1 MIDFENR
8 YEYQLDGQNIEVRGN
23 QILITYPTSSGTKNI
38 FYSSDSGQTFN
49 NINLPNSR
57 ITIARI
63 SIDGSI
69 MYIYSTISKIFYK
82 VMTSDESSIQVFT
95 RPHGKAF
102 QISNNGQYF
111 VWCGPETFI
120 SDNFGE
126 TYNVLYE
133 SYHNVDMSDSG
144 EYVTL
149 ISKINENLNIK
160 VSNIYGKV
168 WTDIVKNIGGETT
181 LDNMVKVSNSGQYIL
196 IMIKGYNFFLSNNYG
211 YSFNEVSDTTQNW
224 SNIEIASDPQYM
236 YAQINEPNTFWES
249 TDYGETW
256 SMIYSTEDNVNYKN
270 LFFEN
275 DYMITFNDQNNLLL
289 RYSMIQDTNENIID
303 TNIDTNII
311 ERSQITATSKVFFK
325 LGGTRNYI
333 LLLTE
338 FISMFKI
345 SLINIKIEM
354 ESLFTYSQIQTYAE
368 QIEIIQ
374 NLLKIIQ
381 DASIDYLQNS
391 YLYRDERYYRAV
403 LKDRYN
409 SFNKILK
416 AIILLITNCFPNK
429 FFYEFE
435 SNGNSRRSAFFGTDT
450 SRDQYLIQM
459 FDDKKLFAFLNL
471 IREIENI
478 FKMFLVNLNTF
489 QLSSIQGT
497 SLIKNLLEIIRV
509 EIFNVLIGIQ
519 STLDKIGNEFEF
531 IINKN
536 VDFITS
542 EDLTNLATY
551 DESGYLISGKFYD
564 LDSLFNVLYSNLLNV
579 FIKLE

>member
-8 YEYQLDGQNIEVRGN
+8 YEYQLDGQNIDVRGN
-23 QILITYPTSSGTKNI
+23 QIVITYPTNLSAQNI
-38 FYSSDSGQTFN
+38 FYSSDNGQTFN

-63 SIDGSI
+63 NSDGSI
-69 MYIYSTISKIFYK
+69 IYIYSTISRLFFK
-82 VMTSDESSIQVFT
+82 VITSDESYTQVFT

-120 SDNFGE
+120 SDNFGD
-126 TYNVLYE
+126 TYDVLYE
-133 SYHNVDMSDSG
+133 SYHDVDMSDSG

-149 ISKINENLNIK
+149 ISKIDGNLNIK

-196 IMIKGYNFFLSNNYG
+196 IMVKGYNLFLSNNYG
-211 YSFNEVSDTTQNW
+211 YSFNEVSNTTQNW

-236 YAQINEPNTFWES
+236 YAQINAPNTIWES

-256 SMIYSTEDNVNYKN
+256 NMIYSTEDNVNYQN
-270 LFFEN
+270 LFFGN
-275 DYMITFNDQNNLLL
+275 DYMITFDDINNLFL
-289 RYSMIQDTNENIID
+289 RYSMIQDTNQDID

-311 ERSQITATSKVFFK
+311 ERSQITATSKMFFK

-345 SLINIKIEM
+345 TLISVKIDM
-354 ESLFTYSQIQTYAE
+354 ETLFTYTQIQTYAE

-374 NLLKIIQ
+374 NSLQIIQ

-391 YLYRDERYYRAV
+391 YLYRDERYYRAIV
-403 LKDRYN
+403 KDRYKT
-409 SFNKILK
+409 FNKILK

-435 SNGNSRRSAFFGTDT
+435 SNGNSRRSAFFGTDI

-471 IREIENI
+471 IREIENV
-478 FKMFLVNLNTF
+478 FKMFLINLNSF
-489 QLSSIQGT
+489 QLASIQGT
-497 SLIKNLLEIIRV
+497 SLIKNLLEIIRI

-551 DESGYLISGKFYD
+551 DEDGYLISGKFYD
-564 LDSLFNVLYSNLLNV
+564 LDSLFNVLYSNLSNV

>member
-8 YEYQLDGQNIEVRGN
+8 YEYQLNGQNIDVRGN
-23 QILITYPTSSGTKNI
+23 QILITYPTSLSTQSI
-38 FYSSDSGQTFN
+38 FYSSDNGQTFN

-57 ITIARI
+57 ITIPRI
-63 SIDGSI
+63 TSDGSI
-69 MYIYSTISKIFYK
+69 IYVYSTISNIFYK
-82 VMTSDESSIQVFT
+82 VMTDDESSTHVFT

-111 VWCGPETFI
+111 IWCGPETFI
-120 SDNFGE
+120 SDNFGD
-126 TYNVLYE
+126 TYDVLYE
-133 SYHNVDMSDSG
+133 SYHDVDMSDSG

-149 ISKINENLNIK
+149 ISKIDGNLNIK

-196 IMIKGYNFFLSNNYG
+196 IMVKGYNLFLSNNYG
-211 YSFNEVSDTTQNW
+211 YSFNEVSNTTQNW
-224 SNIEIASDPQYM
+224 SNIEISSDPQYM
-236 YAQINEPNTFWES
+236 YAQINAPNTIWES

-256 SMIYSTEDNVNYKN
+256 NMIYSTEDNVNYKN
-270 LFFEN
+270 LFFGN
-275 DYMITFNDQNNLLL
+275 DYMITFDDINNLFL
-289 RYSMIQDTNENIID
+289 RYSMIQDTNQDID

-311 ERSQITATSKVFFK
+311 ERSQITATSKMFFK

-333 LLLTE
+333 LLLSE

-345 SLINIKIEM
+345 TLISVKIDM
-354 ESLFTYSQIQTYAE
+354 ETLFTYTQIQTYAQ

-374 NLLKIIQ
+374 NSLQIIQ

-391 YLYRDERYYRAV
+391 YLYRDERYYRAIV
-403 LKDRYN
+403 KDRYKT
-409 SFNKILK
+409 FHKILK

-435 SNGNSRRSAFFGTDT
+435 SNGNSRRSAFFGTDI

-471 IREIENI
+471 IREIENV
-478 FKMFLVNLNTF
+478 FKMFLINLNSF
-489 QLSSIQGT
+489 QLASIQGT
-497 SLIKNLLEIIRV
+497 SLIKNLLEIIRI

-551 DESGYLISGKFYD
+551 DENGYLISGKFYD
-564 LDSLFNVLYSNLLNV
+564 LDSLFNVLYSNLSNV

>member
-8 YEYQLDGQNIEVRGN
+8 YEYQLNGQNIDVRGN
-23 QILITYPTSSGTKNI
+23 QILITYPTSLSTQSI
-38 FYSSDSGQTFN
+38 FYSSDNGQTFN

-57 ITIARI
+57 ITIPRI
-63 SIDGSI
+63 TSDGSI
-69 MYIYSTISKIFYK
+69 IYVYSTISNIFYK
-82 VMTSDESSIQVFT
+82 VMTDDESSTHVFT

-111 VWCGPETFI
+111 IWCGPETFI
-120 SDNFGE
+120 SDNFGD
-126 TYNVLYE
+126 TYDVLYE
-133 SYHNVDMSDSG
+133 SYHDVDMSDSG

-149 ISKINENLNIK
+149 ISKIDGNLNIK

-196 IMIKGYNFFLSNNYG
+196 IMVKGYNLFLSNNYG
-211 YSFNEVSDTTQNW
+211 YSFNEVSNTTQNW
-224 SNIEIASDPQYM
+224 SNIEISSDPQYM
-236 YAQINEPNTFWES
+236 YAQINAPNTIWES

-256 SMIYSTEDNVNYKN
+256 NMIYSTEDNVNYKN
-270 LFFEN
+270 LFFGN
-275 DYMITFNDQNNLLL
+275 DYMITFDDINNLFL
-289 RYSMIQDTNENIID
+289 RYSMIQDTNQDID

-311 ERSQITATSKVFFK
+311 ERSQITATSKMFFK

-333 LLLTE
+333 LLLSE

-345 SLINIKIEM
+345 TLISVKIDM
-354 ESLFTYSQIQTYAE
+354 ETLFTYTQIQTYAQ

-374 NLLKIIQ
+374 NSLQIIQ

-391 YLYRDERYYRAV
+391 YLYRDERYYRAIV
-403 LKDRYN
+403 KDRYKT
-409 SFNKILK
+409 FHKILK

-435 SNGNSRRSAFFGTDT
+435 SNGNSRRSAFFGTDI

-471 IREIENI
+471 IREIENV
-478 FKMFLVNLNTF
+478 FKMFLINLNSF
-489 QLSSIQGT
+489 QLASIQGT
-497 SLIKNLLEIIRV
+497 SLIKNLLEIIRI

-536 VDFITS
+536 VDLITS

-551 DESGYLISGKFYD
+551 DENGYLISGKFYD
-564 LDSLFNVLYSNLLNV
+564 LDSLFNVLYSNLSNV

>member
-1 MIDFENR
+1 
-8 YEYQLDGQNIEVRGN
+8 
-23 QILITYPTSSGTKNI
+23 
-38 FYSSDSGQTFN
+38 
-49 NINLPNSR
+49 
-57 ITIARI
+57 
-63 SIDGSI
+63 
-69 MYIYSTISKIFYK
+69 
-82 VMTSDESSIQVFT
+82 
-95 RPHGKAF
+95 
-102 QISNNGQYF
+102 
-111 VWCGPETFI
+111 
-120 SDNFGE
+120 
-126 TYNVLYE
+126 
-133 SYHNVDMSDSG
+133 
-144 EYVTL
+144 
-149 ISKINENLNIK
+149 
-160 VSNIYGKV
+160 
-168 WTDIVKNIGGETT
+168 
-181 LDNMVKVSNSGQYIL
+181 MVKVSNSGQYIL
-196 IMIKGYNFFLSNNYG
+196 IMVKGYNLFLSNNYG
-211 YSFNEVSDTTQNW
+211 YSFNEVSNTTQNW

-236 YAQINEPNTFWES
+236 YAQINAPNTIWES

-256 SMIYSTEDNVNYKN
+256 NMIYSTEDNVNYQN
-270 LFFEN
+270 LFFGN
-275 DYMITFNDQNNLLL
+275 DYMITFDDINNLFL
-289 RYSMIQDTNENIID
+289 RYSMIQDTNQDID

-311 ERSQITATSKVFFK
+311 ERSQITATSKMFFK

-345 SLINIKIEM
+345 TLISVKIDM
-354 ESLFTYSQIQTYAE
+354 ETLFTYTQIQTYAE

-374 NLLKIIQ
+374 NSLQIIQ

-391 YLYRDERYYRAV
+391 YLYRDERYYRAIV
-403 LKDRYN
+403 KDRYKT
-409 SFNKILK
+409 FNKILK

-435 SNGNSRRSAFFGTDT
+435 SNGNSRRSAFFGTDI

-471 IREIENI
+471 IREIENV
-478 FKMFLVNLNTF
+478 FKMFLINLNSF
-489 QLSSIQGT
+489 QLASIQGT
-497 SLIKNLLEIIRV
+497 SLIKNLLEIIRI

-551 DESGYLISGKFYD
+551 DEDGYLISGKFYD
-564 LDSLFNVLYSNLLNV
+564 LDSLFNVLYSNLSNV

>member
-8 YEYQLDGQNIEVRGN
+8 YEYQLNGQNIDVRGN
-23 QILITYPTSSGTKNI
+23 QILITYPTSLSTQSI
-38 FYSSDSGQTFN
+38 FYSSDNGQTFN

-57 ITIARI
+57 ITIPRI
-63 SIDGSI
+63 TSDGSI
-69 MYIYSTISKIFYK
+69 IYVYSTISNIFYK
-82 VMTSDESSIQVFT
+82 VMTDDESSTHVFT

-111 VWCGPETFI
+111 IWCGPETLI
-120 SDNFGE
+120 SDNFGD
-126 TYNVLYE
+126 TYDVLYE
-133 SYHNVDMSDSG
+133 SYHDVDMSDSG

-149 ISKINENLNIK
+149 ISKIDGNLNIK

-196 IMIKGYNFFLSNNYG
+196 IMVKGYNLFLSNNYG
-211 YSFNEVSDTTQNW
+211 YSFNEVSNTTQNW
-224 SNIEIASDPQYM
+224 SNIEISSDPQYM
-236 YAQINEPNTFWES
+236 YAQINAPNTIWES

-256 SMIYSTEDNVNYKN
+256 NMIYSTEDNVNYKN
-270 LFFEN
+270 LFFGN
-275 DYMITFNDQNNLLL
+275 DYMITFDDINNLFL
-289 RYSMIQDTNENIID
+289 RYSMIQDTNQDID

-311 ERSQITATSKVFFK
+311 ERSQITATSKMFFK

-333 LLLTE
+333 LLLSE

-345 SLINIKIEM
+345 TLISVKIDM
-354 ESLFTYSQIQTYAE
+354 ETLFTYTQIQTYAQ

-374 NLLKIIQ
+374 NSLQIIQ

-391 YLYRDERYYRAV
+391 YLYRDERYYRAIV
-403 LKDRYN
+403 KDRYKT
-409 SFNKILK
+409 FHKILK

-435 SNGNSRRSAFFGTDT
+435 SNGNSRRSAFFGTDI

-471 IREIENI
+471 IREIENV
-478 FKMFLVNLNTF
+478 FKMFLINLNSF
-489 QLSSIQGT
+489 QLASIQGT
-497 SLIKNLLEIIRV
+497 SLIKNLLEIIRI

-551 DESGYLISGKFYD
+551 DENGYLISGKFYD
-564 LDSLFNVLYSNLLNV
+564 LDSLFNVLYSNLSNV

>member
-8 YEYQLDGQNIEVRGN
+8 YEYQLNGQNIDVRGN
-23 QILITYPTSSGTKNI
+23 QILITYPTSLSTQSI
-38 FYSSDSGQTFN
+38 FYSSDNGQTFN

-57 ITIARI
+57 ITIPRI
-63 SIDGSI
+63 TSDGSI
-69 MYIYSTISKIFYK
+69 IYVYSTISNIFYK
-82 VMTSDESSIQVFT
+82 VMTDDESSTHVFT

-111 VWCGPETFI
+111 IWCGPETFI
-120 SDNFGE
+120 SDNFGD
-126 TYNVLYE
+126 TYDVLYE
-133 SYHNVDMSDSG
+133 SYHDVDMSDSG

-149 ISKINENLNIK
+149 ISKIDGNLNIK

-196 IMIKGYNFFLSNNYG
+196 IMVKGYNLFLSNNYG
-211 YSFNEVSDTTQNW
+211 YSFNEVSNTTQNW
-224 SNIEIASDPQYM
+224 SNIEISSDPQYM
-236 YAQINEPNTFWES
+236 YAQINAPNTIWES

-256 SMIYSTEDNVNYKN
+256 NMIYSTEDNVNYKN
-270 LFFEN
+270 LFFGN
-275 DYMITFNDQNNLLL
+275 DYMITFDDINNLFL
-289 RYSMIQDTNENIID
+289 RYSMIQDTNQDID

-311 ERSQITATSKVFFK
+311 ERSQITATSKMFFK

-333 LLLTE
+333 LLLSE

-345 SLINIKIEM
+345 TLISVKIDM
-354 ESLFTYSQIQTYAE
+354 ETLFTYTQIQTYAQ

-374 NLLKIIQ
+374 NSLQIIQ

-391 YLYRDERYYRAV
+391 YLYRDERYYRAIV
-403 LKDRYN
+403 KDRYKT
-409 SFNKILK
+409 FNKILK

-435 SNGNSRRSAFFGTDT
+435 SNGNSRRSAFFGTDI

-471 IREIENI
+471 IREIENV
-478 FKMFLVNLNTF
+478 FKMFLINLNSF
-489 QLSSIQGT
+489 QLASIQGT
-497 SLIKNLLEIIRV
+497 SLIKNLLEIIRI

-551 DESGYLISGKFYD
+551 DENGYLISGKFYD
-564 LDSLFNVLYSNLLNV
+564 LDSLFNVLYSNLSNV